1 MEEVLLEKDG
11 RMRPRSQ
18 VTVVRGPISDR
29 IGEILERVPE
39 GYLVERIVVREY
51 EVYLVRDMTMN
62 LKGSRTKKQ
71 VRAPV
76 RTAAKKK

>member
-1 MEEVLLEKDG
+1 
-11 RMRPRSQ
+11 MRPRSQ